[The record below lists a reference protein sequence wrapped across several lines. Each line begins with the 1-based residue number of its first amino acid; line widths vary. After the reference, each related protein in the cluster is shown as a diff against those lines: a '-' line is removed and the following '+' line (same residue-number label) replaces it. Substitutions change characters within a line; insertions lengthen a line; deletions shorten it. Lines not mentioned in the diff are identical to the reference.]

1 MKRKVRRLIFKYFIY
16 KVFEF
21 LIADRNLI
29 LKNVNCSYIFALL
42 KNVVTGF
49 KILQFFKKK
58 ILSNAF
64 IVFKGVGF
72 KSINIIIILKL
83 FKVFDLLIKKIL
95 QFLLTIVKYTNNHET
110 KTLFVLPVNTVLGL
124 YTYFLFL

>member
-1 MKRKVRRLIFKYFIY
+1 MH
-16 KVFEF
+16 
-21 LIADRNLI
+21 
-29 LKNVNCSYIFALL
+29 LL
-42 KNVVTGF
+42 F
-49 KILQFFKKK
+49 
-58 ILSNAF
+58 
-64 IVFKGVGF
+64 FKGVGF

>member
-72 KSINIIIILKL
+72 QSVNIIIILKL

-95 QFLLTIVKYTNNHET
+95 QILLTIVKYTNNHET